1 MVAGA
6 GEDFK
11 QKVRGGEKA
20 GCRQGK
26 ATLLQL
32 LRFDPARRRPGE
44 AGYGAGSGA
53 PEVMLGYLKHL
64 WYTGADRV
72 DVLNRHC
79 TACLSRM
86 LPDTC
91 TCIFACLQGSG

>member
-1 MVAGA
+1 MGS
-6 GEDFK
+6 E
-11 QKVRGGEKA
+11 RGM
-20 GCRQGK
+20 GCRQAK

-53 PEVMLGYLKHL
+53 PEVMFGYLKHM

-72 DVLNRHC
+72 DVLNRQC
-79 TACLSRM
+79 TSPPHA
-86 LPDTC
+86 PFTC
-91 TCIFACLQGSG
+91 GCVGCNIRRVWDHMGGRGAAEG